1 MPVMQWKTRSLA
13 AGLIVSLAG
22 CGGGG
27 SPVTPSSPVPTPSPV
42 RTLIGEGSQ
51 SNILPAS
58 QGAVYFLIVTVP
70 ANASLEATVDW
81 TSASNTIAI
90 GWASGDCRFDPNCPL
105 IEQNAGSAKPKT
117 LRASNLP
124 AGNYTLVI
132 LNLGTTTESISFQL
146 FVVH

>member
-1 MPVMQWKTRSLA
+1 MRWKTRSLA

-51 SNILPAS
+51 SNILPTS

-70 ANASLEATVDW
+70 ANGSLEATVDC
-81 TSASNTIAI
+81 TSASYTFSIC
-90 GWASGDCRFDPNCPL
+90 WASVDCRFDPN
-105 IEQNAGSAKPKT
+105 
-117 LRASNLP
+117 
-124 AGNYTLVI
+124 
-132 LNLGTTTESISFQL
+132 
-146 FVVH
+146 